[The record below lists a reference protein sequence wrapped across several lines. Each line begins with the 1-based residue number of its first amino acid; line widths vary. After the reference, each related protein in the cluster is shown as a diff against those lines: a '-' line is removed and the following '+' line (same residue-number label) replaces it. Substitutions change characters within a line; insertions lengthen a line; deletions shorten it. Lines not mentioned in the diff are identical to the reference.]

1 MKVGDLVTYA
11 FQAARWRKG
20 QSRLAQLGQSV
31 DVGLVVETGKYTGN
45 ADVKVLWMGPGA
57 AAPYAITQK
66 SDHLR
71 LVDKSLTT

>member
-1 MKVGDLVTYA
+1 MKVGDLVSYA
-11 FQAARWRKG
+11 FQASRQRKG
-20 QSRLAQLGQSV
+20 LSI

-57 AAPYAITQK
+57 AAPYPITQK

-71 LVDKSLTT
+71 VINESR

>member
-11 FQAARWRKG
+11 FQAFRWQKG
-20 QSRLAQLGQSV
+20 LSI

-45 ADVKVLWMGPGA
+45 ADVKVLWMGTRA
-57 AAPYAITQK
+57 ASPEAITQK

-71 LVDKSLTT
+71 LLTSS

>member
-1 MKVGDLVTYA
+1 MKVGDLLTYA
-11 FQAARWRKG
+11 FQDTRWRKG
-20 QSRLAQLGQSV
+20 QSD
-31 DVGLVVETGKYTGN
+31 DVALVVETGKYTGN

>member
-20 QSRLAQLGQSV
+20 QSV
-31 DVGLVVETGKYTGN
+31 DVGLVVETGKYTSN
-45 ADVKVLWMGPGA
+45 ADVKVLWMGSGA
-57 AAPYAITQK
+57 AAKYAITQK

-71 LVDKSLTT
+71 LINESR

>member
-1 MKVGDLVTYA
+1 MNVGDLVTYA
-11 FQAARWRKG
+11 FQAARWQKG
-20 QSRLAQLGQSV
+20 QAV

-71 LVDKSLTT
+71 LVDKSLTN

>member
-11 FQAARWRKG
+11 FQAARWQK
-20 QSRLAQLGQSV
+20 GQSV
-31 DVGLVVETGKYTGN
+31 DVGVVVETGKYTGN